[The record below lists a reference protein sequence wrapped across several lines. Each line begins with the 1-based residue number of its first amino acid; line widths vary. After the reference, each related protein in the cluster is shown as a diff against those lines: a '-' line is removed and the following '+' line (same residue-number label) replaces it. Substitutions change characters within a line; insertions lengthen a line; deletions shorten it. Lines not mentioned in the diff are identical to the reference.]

1 MLQICEAGMIFGL
14 RRDGRI
20 RWSMSI
26 WRRFLQPGTVWTH
39 AAWSLRKSQLH
50 SSSFCSHFHFYP
62 PSFRFFFWT
71 VHYGT
76 LALQGGWCSLEL
88 HNSHV
93 SHSSHVSPISYT
105 PQEGWTDGEKEGESE
120 KREKGGGGGEWG
132 IWYALCMSDLYKTK
146 PECICVYVYM
156 LGKSKS
162 VYIKLHKGVAK
173 KAYNLFPDFFFA

>member
-1 MLQICEAGMIFGL
+1 MAVFADPCPFEGDSSSQGQSEHM
-14 RRDGRI
+14 
-20 RWSMSI
+20 
-26 WRRFLQPGTVWTH
+26 QPGASVNHNCTV
-39 AAWSLRKSQLH
+39 
-50 SSSFCSHFHFYP
+50 P
-62 PSFRFFFWT
+62 PFVPIFTSVPLLFVFFFWT

-146 PECICVYVYM
+146 PECICVCVCTCLERVKVYT
-156 LGKSKS
+156 S
-162 VYIKLHKGVAK
+162 
-173 KAYNLFPDFFFA
+173 NCTRE